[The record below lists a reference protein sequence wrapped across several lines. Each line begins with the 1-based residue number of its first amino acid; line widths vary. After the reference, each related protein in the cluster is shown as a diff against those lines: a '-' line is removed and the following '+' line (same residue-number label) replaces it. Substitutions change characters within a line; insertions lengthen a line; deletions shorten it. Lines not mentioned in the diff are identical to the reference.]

1 MRICTIWNW
10 IEVAKNAWSEK
21 NWPVFVDRQSTK
33 LCFDIL
39 GERTAACLEK
49 YYPRSKTKLALAKFI
64 RCVSDCHKIGTSRT
78 IYDNSDELRSAFGV
92 HYEVHTFPILEFWNI
107 FFKN

>member
-1 MRICTIWNW
+1 MTCI
-10 IEVAKNAWSEK
+10 
-21 NWPVFVDRQSTK
+21 VDRQSTK

-92 HYEVHTFPILEFWNI
+92 HYEVHTFPILEF
-107 FFKN
+107 